1 METTRELFSI
11 GCIRC
16 SEDSLIPIVLI
27 IKYYLGSLFQS
38 NILGAVTVM
47 IVVAW
52 FHWLGGVGWRGNDK
66 DAGRVVVGGLAR
78 TAQRGVPPS

>member
-27 IKYYLGSLFQS
+27 FKYYLGSLFQS
-38 NILGAVTVM
+38 NILGAVT
-47 IVVAW
+47 
-52 FHWLGGVGWRGNDK
+52 GGWGGGGNDK
-66 DAGRVVVGGLAR
+66 DAGRVVVGGLAW
-78 TAQRGVPPS
+78 AACRGVPPS